1 MIEKLSIRNFKSVKE
16 LEIDCRRVHRM
27 GREREDRII
36 DGETKL
42 TVAAIFL
49 IDDNWLT

>member
-1 MIEKLSIRNFKSVKE
+1 MATKLSENMSK
-16 LEIDCRRVHRM
+16 LVHRM

-36 DGETKL
+36 NGETKL

-49 IDDNWLT
+49 IGDNWKVFKEL